1 MNKEEILKL
10 AELARL
16 DITDE
21 EAEAYKKDFE
31 GILNYIDTIKNV
43 DIEADEFYETNFTR
57 NSMRDDNDVY
67 EAGSFTKDIL
77 AEAPNREGDYFKVKK
92 VL

>member
-16 DITDE
+16 NITDE

-43 DIEADEFYETNFTR
+43 DIEADELYETNFTR
-57 NSMRDDNDVY
+57 NSMREDNDVY
-67 EAGSFTKDIL
+67 EAGSFSEAIL
-77 AEAPNREGDYFKVKK
+77 AEAPHREGDYFKVRK